1 MIYLCGSIKRFNRLR
16 IKDNKFCLL
25 YVGGIRVKKIYMP
38 SGRKGIFKIIII
50 TAVTLCLMAAFTG
63 CSKGGAE
70 QAENKDGY
78 VYVPEYKTRFYRYL
92 PLPHPEP
99 LQPHTPYRLMP

>member
-1 MIYLCGSIKRFNRLR
+1 M
-16 IKDNKFCLL
+16 
-25 YVGGIRVKKIYMP
+25 KKIYMP

-78 VYVPEYKTRFYRYL
+78 VYVPEYKEFAVKMRYL
-92 PLPHPEP
+92 NEITASGDKAYAVAMV
-99 LQPHTPYRLMP
+99 QDEGEEDRKSVV